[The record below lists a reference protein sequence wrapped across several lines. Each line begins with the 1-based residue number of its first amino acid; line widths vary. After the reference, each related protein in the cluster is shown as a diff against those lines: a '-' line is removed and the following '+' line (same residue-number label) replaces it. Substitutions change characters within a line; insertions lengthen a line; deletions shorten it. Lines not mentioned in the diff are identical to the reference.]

1 MNLLQLEK
9 YFQQQLRANYP
20 DSEIENFF
28 FWTLEEILGIQRID
42 FVLQKNNA
50 VDYQNIDRIKK
61 VIQRLRNEEPIQY
74 IFGST
79 EFYGL
84 LFNVSTDTLIP
95 RPETEEL
102 VEWII
107 ETVKQ
112 DEYLSSLS
120 ELRILDI
127 GTGTGCIAIT
137 LTKLIPSANTTA
149 VDISKNALT
158 VAESNSAL
166 NEVNVHFVISNVL
179 ELSKLGNQYDIIVSN
194 PPYVRNSEKI
204 EIKNNVL
211 KYEPDTAL
219 FVEDDDPLL
228 FYRKIGKLSLE
239 SLNPNGYLFFEI
251 NQYLGKEMVDLLSD
265 LGYQHIELRKDLFGN
280 DRMTRCQFS

>member
-9 YFQQQLRANYP
+9 YFHQRLKANYP

-179 ELSKLGNQYDIIVSN
+179 ELSSLENEFDIIVSN

-219 FVEDDDPLL
+219 FVEDNDPLL

-251 NQYLGKEMVDLLSD
+251 NQYLGEETVDLLSK

-280 DRMTRCQFS
+280 DRMIKCRLS

>member
-1 MNLLQLEK
+1 MNLLQLQK

-179 ELSKLGNQYDIIVSN
+179 ELSSLENEFDIIVSN

-228 FYRKIGKLSLE
+228 FYRKIGQLSLE

-265 LGYQHIELRKDLFGN
+265 LGYQHIELRKDVFGN
-280 DRMTRCQFS
+280 DRMTRCQLS

>member
-9 YFQQQLRANYP
+9 YFHQRLRANYP

-179 ELSKLGNQYDIIVSN
+179 ELSSLENEFDIIVSN

-280 DRMTRCQFS
+280 DRMTRCQLS

>member
-1 MNLLQLEK
+1 MNLLQLQK

-179 ELSKLGNQYDIIVSN
+179 ELSSLENEFDIIVSN

-265 LGYQHIELRKDLFGN
+265 LGYQHIELRKDVFGN
-280 DRMTRCQFS
+280 DRMTRCQLS

>member
-9 YFQQQLRANYP
+9 YFHQRLKANYP

-179 ELSKLGNQYDIIVSN
+179 ELSSLENEFDIIVSN

-265 LGYQHIELRKDLFGN
+265 LGYQHIELRKDVFGN
-280 DRMTRCQFS
+280 DRMIKCRLS

>member
-9 YFQQQLRANYP
+9 YFHQRLKANYP

-84 LFNVSTDTLIP
+84 LFNVSSDTLIP

-179 ELSKLGNQYDIIVSN
+179 ELSSLENEFDIIVSN

-219 FVEDDDPLL
+219 FVEDNDPLL

-265 LGYQHIELRKDLFGN
+265 LGYQHIELRKDVFGN
-280 DRMTRCQFS
+280 DRMTRCQLS

>member
-179 ELSKLGNQYDIIVSN
+179 ELSSLENEFDIIVSN

-265 LGYQHIELRKDLFGN
+265 LGYQHIELRKDVFGN
-280 DRMTRCQFS
+280 DRMTRCQLS

>member
-9 YFQQQLRANYP
+9 YFHQRLKANYP

-179 ELSKLGNQYDIIVSN
+179 ELSSLENEFDIIVSN

-219 FVEDDDPLL
+219 FVEDNDPLL

-265 LGYQHIELRKDLFGN
+265 LGYQHIELRKDVFGN
-280 DRMTRCQFS
+280 DRMTRCQLS

>member
-9 YFQQQLRANYP
+9 YFHQRLRANYP

-28 FWTLEEILGIQRID
+28 FWTLEEILGVQRID

-74 IFGST
+74 IFGSM

-179 ELSKLGNQYDIIVSN
+179 ELSSLENEFDIIVSN
-194 PPYVRNSEKI
+194 PPYVRISEKI

-265 LGYQHIELRKDLFGN
+265 LGYQHIELRKDVFGN
-280 DRMTRCQFS
+280 DRMTRCQLS

>member
-9 YFQQQLRANYP
+9 YFHQRLKANYP

-179 ELSKLGNQYDIIVSN
+179 ELSSLENEFDIIVSN

-228 FYRKIGKLSLE
+228 FYRKIGKLSLD
-239 SLNPNGYLFFEI
+239 SLTNNGYLFFEI
-251 NQYLGKEMVDLLSD
+251 NQYLGEETVDLLSK
-265 LGYQHIELRKDLFGN
+265 LGYQQVELRKDLFGN
-280 DRMTRCQFS
+280 DRMIKCRLS

>member
-9 YFQQQLRANYP
+9 YFHQRLRANYP

-28 FWTLEEILGIQRID
+28 FWTLEEILGVQRID

-84 LFNVSTDTLIP
+84 KFNVSEDTLIP

-166 NEVNVHFVISNVL
+166 NEVNVHFVITNVL
-179 ELSKLGNQYDIIVSN
+179 ELSSLENEFDIIVSN
-194 PPYVRNSEKI
+194 PPYVRISEKI

-265 LGYQHIELRKDLFGN
+265 LGYQHIELRKDVFGN
-280 DRMTRCQFS
+280 DRMTRCQLS

>member
-1 MNLLQLEK
+1 MNLLQLQK

-50 VDYQNIDRIKK
+50 VDCQNIDRIKK

-179 ELSKLGNQYDIIVSN
+179 ELSSLENEFDIIVSN

-265 LGYQHIELRKDLFGN
+265 LGYQHIELRKDVFGN
-280 DRMTRCQFS
+280 DRMTRCQLS

>member
-9 YFQQQLRANYP
+9 YFHQRLKANYP

-50 VDYQNIDRIKK
+50 VDYQIIDRIKK

-179 ELSKLGNQYDIIVSN
+179 ELSSLENEFDIIVSN

-219 FVEDDDPLL
+219 FVEDNDPLL

-265 LGYQHIELRKDLFGN
+265 LGYQHIELRKDVFGN
-280 DRMTRCQFS
+280 DRMTRCQLS

>member
-9 YFQQQLRANYP
+9 YFHQRLKANYP

-179 ELSKLGNQYDIIVSN
+179 ELSSLENEFDIIVSN

-265 LGYQHIELRKDLFGN
+265 LGYQHIELRKDVFGN
-280 DRMTRCQFS
+280 DRMTRCQLS

>member
-9 YFQQQLRANYP
+9 YFHQRLKANYP

-179 ELSKLGNQYDIIVSN
+179 ELSSLENEFDIIVSN
-194 PPYVRNSEKI
+194 PPYVTNSEKI

-211 KYEPDTAL
+211 K
-219 FVEDDDPLL
+219 
-228 FYRKIGKLSLE
+228 
-239 SLNPNGYLFFEI
+239 
-251 NQYLGKEMVDLLSD
+251 
-265 LGYQHIELRKDLFGN
+265 
-280 DRMTRCQFS
+280 

>member
-9 YFQQQLRANYP
+9 YFHQRLKANYP

-179 ELSKLGNQYDIIVSN
+179 ELSSLENEFDIIVSN
-194 PPYVRNSEKI
+194 PPYVTNSEKI

-219 FVEDDDPLL
+219 FVEDNDPLL
-228 FYRKIGKLSLE
+228 FYRKIGKLSLD
-239 SLNPNGYLFFEI
+239 SLTNNGYLFFEI
-251 NQYLGKEMVDLLSD
+251 NQYLGEETVDLLSK
-265 LGYQHIELRKDLFGN
+265 LGYQQVELRKDLFGN
-280 DRMTRCQFS
+280 DRMIKCRLS

>member
-9 YFQQQLRANYP
+9 YFHQRLKANYP

-179 ELSKLGNQYDIIVSN
+179 ELSSLENEFDIIVSN
-194 PPYVRNSEKI
+194 PPYVTNSEKI

-219 FVEDDDPLL
+219 FVEDNDPLL

-265 LGYQHIELRKDLFGN
+265 LGYQHIELRKDVFGN
-280 DRMTRCQFS
+280 DRMTRCQLS

>member
-9 YFQQQLRANYP
+9 YFHQRLRANYP

-179 ELSKLGNQYDIIVSN
+179 ELSSLENEFDIIVSN

-219 FVEDDDPLL
+219 FVEDNDPLL

-265 LGYQHIELRKDLFGN
+265 LGYQHIELRKDVFGN
-280 DRMTRCQFS
+280 DRMTRCQLS

>member
-9 YFQQQLRANYP
+9 YFHQRLRANYP

-50 VDYQNIDRIKK
+50 VDYQNIDLIKK

-84 LFNVSTDTLIP
+84 QFYVSTDTLIP

-179 ELSKLGNQYDIIVSN
+179 ELSSLENEFDIIAS
-194 PPYVRNSEKI
+194 SK
-204 EIKNNVL
+204 
-211 KYEPDTAL
+211 
-219 FVEDDDPLL
+219 F
-228 FYRKIGKLSLE
+228 
-239 SLNPNGYLFFEI
+239 
-251 NQYLGKEMVDLLSD
+251 
-265 LGYQHIELRKDLFGN
+265 
-280 DRMTRCQFS
+280 RC

>member
-9 YFQQQLRANYP
+9 YFHQRLKANYP

-179 ELSKLGNQYDIIVSN
+179 ELSSLENEFDIIVSN
-194 PPYVRNSEKI
+194 PPYVTNSEKI

-211 KYEPDTAL
+211 KYESDTAL
-219 FVEDDDPLL
+219 FVEDNDPLL

-265 LGYQHIELRKDLFGN
+265 LGYQHIELRKDVFGN
-280 DRMTRCQFS
+280 DRMTRCQLS

>member
-9 YFQQQLRANYP
+9 YFHQRLKANYP

-28 FWTLEEILGIQRID
+28 FWTLEQILGIQRID

-50 VDYQNIDRIKK
+50 VDYQNIDSIKK

-179 ELSKLGNQYDIIVSN
+179 ELSSLENEFDIIVSN

-228 FYRKIGKLSLE
+228 FYRKIGKLSLD
-239 SLNPNGYLFFEI
+239 SLTNNGYLFFEI
-251 NQYLGKEMVDLLSD
+251 NQYLGEETVDLLSK
-265 LGYQHIELRKDLFGN
+265 LGYQQVELRKDLFGN
-280 DRMTRCQFS
+280 DRMIKCRLS

>member
-9 YFQQQLRANYP
+9 YFHQRLKANNP

-179 ELSKLGNQYDIIVSN
+179 ELSSLENELDIIVSN

-265 LGYQHIELRKDLFGN
+265 LGYQHIELRKDVFGN
-280 DRMTRCQFS
+280 DRMIKCRLS

>member
-9 YFQQQLRANYP
+9 YFHQRLKANYP

-179 ELSKLGNQYDIIVSN
+179 ELSSLENEFDIIVSN

-219 FVEDDDPLL
+219 FVEDDGPLL

-265 LGYQHIELRKDLFGN
+265 LGYQHIELRKDVFGN
-280 DRMTRCQFS
+280 DRMIKCRLS

>member
-1 MNLLQLEK
+1 MNLLQLQK

-112 DEYLSSLS
+112 DEYLSSLT

-179 ELSKLGNQYDIIVSN
+179 ELSSLENEFDIIVSN

-265 LGYQHIELRKDLFGN
+265 LGYQHIELRKDVFGN
-280 DRMTRCQFS
+280 DRMTRCQLS

>member
-1 MNLLQLEK
+1 MNLLQLQK

-179 ELSKLGNQYDIIVSN
+179 ELSSLENEFDIIVSN

-251 NQYLGKEMVDLLSD
+251 NQYLGKEMVNLLSD
-265 LGYQHIELRKDLFGN
+265 LWYQHIELRKDVFGN
-280 DRMTRCQFS
+280 DRMTRCQLS

>member
-9 YFQQQLRANYP
+9 YFHQRLRANYP

-179 ELSKLGNQYDIIVSN
+179 ELSSLENEFDIIVSN

-265 LGYQHIELRKDLFGN
+265 LGYQHIELRKDVFGN
-280 DRMTRCQFS
+280 DRMTRCQLS

>member
-1 MNLLQLEK
+1 MNLLQLQK

-179 ELSKLGNQYDIIVSN
+179 ELSSLENEFDIIVSN
-194 PPYVRNSEKI
+194 PPYVRNLEKI

-219 FVEDDDPLL
+219 FVEDNDPLL

-265 LGYQHIELRKDLFGN
+265 LGYQHIELRKDVFGN
-280 DRMTRCQFS
+280 DRMTRCQLS

>member
-1 MNLLQLEK
+1 MNLLQLQK

-112 DEYLSSLS
+112 DEYLLSLS

-179 ELSKLGNQYDIIVSN
+179 ELSSLENEFDIIVSN

-265 LGYQHIELRKDLFGN
+265 LGYQHIELRKDVFGN
-280 DRMTRCQFS
+280 DRMTRCQLS

>member
-1 MNLLQLEK
+1 MNLLQLQK

-20 DSEIENFF
+20 DSEIESFF

-61 VIQRLRNEEPIQY
+61 VIQRLQNEEPIQY

-194 PPYVRNSEKI
+194 PPYVRISEKI

-280 DRMTRCQFS
+280 DRMTRCQLS

>member
-9 YFQQQLRANYP
+9 YFHQRLRANYP

-28 FWTLEEILGIQRID
+28 FWTLEEILGVQRID

-179 ELSKLGNQYDIIVSN
+179 ELSSLENEFDIIVSN

-280 DRMTRCQFS
+280 DRMTRCQLS

>member
-1 MNLLQLEK
+1 M
-9 YFQQQLRANYP
+9 
-20 DSEIENFF
+20 
-28 FWTLEEILGIQRID
+28 
-42 FVLQKNNA
+42 
-50 VDYQNIDRIKK
+50 DYQNIDRIKK

-179 ELSKLGNQYDIIVSN
+179 ELSSLENEFDIIVSN

-265 LGYQHIELRKDLFGN
+265 LGYQHIELRKDVFGN
-280 DRMTRCQFS
+280 DRMTRCQLS

>member
-9 YFQQQLRANYP
+9 YFQQRLRANYP
-20 DSEIENFF
+20 DSEIENLF

-50 VDYQNIDRIKK
+50 VDCQNIDRIKK

-179 ELSKLGNQYDIIVSN
+179 ELSSLENEFDIIVSN

-265 LGYQHIELRKDLFGN
+265 LGYQHIELRKDVFGN
-280 DRMTRCQFS
+280 DRMTRCQLS

>member
-1 MNLLQLEK
+1 MNLLQLQK

-179 ELSKLGNQYDIIVSN
+179 ELSSLENEFDIIVSN

-219 FVEDDDPLL
+219 FVEDDNPLL

-265 LGYQHIELRKDLFGN
+265 LGYQHIELRKDVFGN
-280 DRMTRCQFS
+280 DRMTRCQLS